1 MPLTVFLAFC
11 ILGFDFLL
19 YVLFQWVYVKSTE
32 NTPAA
37 LPHAR
42 NAAALPHA
50 RNAAALP
57 HARNAAPFP
66 PNKPLSLTI

>member
-19 YVLFQWVYVKSTE
+19 YVLFQWVYGESTE
-32 NTPAA
+32 NTP
-37 LPHAR
+37 
-42 NAAALPHA
+42 
-50 RNAAALP
+50 AALP